1 MASTPL
7 RARGP
12 SAIVAAVRAAT
23 AVLTTA
29 ALTTAGALLM
39 TGCAS
44 APGDAASSSV
54 SGGALGGFEQPAGA
68 HDPTLI
74 EYGGA
79 FHVFTTG
86 KGIQHLRS
94 EDHERWQRLTPVI
107 GEAPAWWAQAVPAHR
122 GLDVWAPK
130 VFALKGRYWLLY
142 SISTFGKNRSAIGLT
157 SSESLDGPWR
167 DEGLVVRSVETDD
180 FNAIDPD
187 LFIDDRAAG
196 GDGRL
201 WLSYGSFW
209 GGIRVVEF
217 DPATMRPTGPTRFIA
232 RGAGRDGSGGGGGA
246 IEAPTI
252 VRHGE
257 WVYLFVSHD
266 FCCRGVK
273 STYNIRVGR
282 AKSAMGP
289 FVDRDGRALMD
300 GGGTSVEQGAG
311 RWIGPG
317 HQDVVGRWIVR
328 HAYDAQD
335 GGRPKLRFDALDWSD
350 DGWPRLPAASTGSSG
365 TTGTTG
371 VTGMTG
377 AAGVGSTAGSI
388 KP

>member
-1 MASTPL
+1 MRI
-7 RARGP
+7 RA
-12 SAIVAAVRAAT
+12 SAIRAA
-23 AVLTTA
+23 AGA
-29 ALTTAGALLM
+29 ALLVVVLAGVA
-39 TGCAS
+39 GCAV
-44 APGDAASSSV
+44 APGNASGNAPVDSAAAAPGETLPV
-54 SGGALGGFEQPAGA
+54 A

-74 EYGGA
+74 ERDGV

-94 EDHERWQRLTPVI
+94 QDGEHWTRLAPALA
-107 GEAPAWWAQAVPAHR
+107 EPPAWWAEAVPAHR

-142 SISTFGKNRSAIGLT
+142 SISTFGKNRSAIGLA

-167 DEGLVVRSVETDD
+167 DDGLVVKSVEGDD

-187 LFIDDRAAG
+187 LFIDERAAG

-209 GGIRVVEF
+209 GGIRVVEL

-232 RGAGRDGSGGGGGA
+232 RGPGKDGAGSPGSGGA

-252 VRHGE
+252 VRRGE

-266 FCCRGVK
+266 FCCRGTA

-282 AKSAMGP
+282 ARSATGP
-289 FVDRDGRALMD
+289 FLDRDGRDLMA
-300 GGGTSVEQGAG
+300 GGGTVVEQGAG

-335 GGRPKLRFDALDWSD
+335 GGKPKLRFDDLRWTE
-350 DGWPRLPAASTGSSG
+350 DGWPRL
-365 TTGTTG
+365 
-371 VTGMTG
+371 
-377 AAGVGSTAGSI
+377 
-388 KP
+388 